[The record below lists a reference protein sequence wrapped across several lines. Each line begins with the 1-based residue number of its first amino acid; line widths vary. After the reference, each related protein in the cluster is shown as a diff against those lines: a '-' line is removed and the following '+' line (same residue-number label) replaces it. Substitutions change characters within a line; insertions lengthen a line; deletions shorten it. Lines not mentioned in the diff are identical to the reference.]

1 MALVPLIIR
10 WGAETSS
17 DQLGQCA
24 RCTQCG
30 HKGATLPHAGWN
42 GTDMGFLP
50 FPVEKLAAH
59 YLSTHLATKRAT
71 SSALCWEA
79 APDRSETGSP

>member
-1 MALVPLIIR
+1 
-10 WGAETSS
+10 
-17 DQLGQCA
+17 
-24 RCTQCG
+24 
-30 HKGATLPHAGWN
+30 LPHAGWN

-71 SSALCWEA
+71 SSALCCEA